1 MNTEM
6 NEKMIDFEKFME
18 SVMAKNSPFP
28 FIYQSVFGM
37 VSTLIIENR
46 IDEIDLALRAVFP
59 EYYSDEIS

>member
-1 MNTEM
+1 
-6 NEKMIDFEKFME
+6 
-18 SVMAKNSPFP
+18 MAENSPFP

-59 EYYSDEIS
+59 EYYSDEIA